1 MTMPLTKHLKDT
13 DPFNQL
19 PQNLLEEILA
29 AATTRTYPPNV
40 FIFQQN
46 DQPTGYLYI
55 IKEGLVEITVLSP
68 GGVDMIVD
76 YRKDGQFL
84 GGTPVFTGEPYTGGA
99 RTTKKTE
106 CYLIPQDVLLRA
118 QEVAPQLGGY
128 FTRAIYSRVRDL
140 YSEIVSEH
148 TQNALTHMEAYPF
161 KKRLSEIMSS
171 PVISCPP
178 ETTAQQV
185 ARILTEGRIGSIVVL
200 DPQGKMLGMITE
212 YDLVAKVIAP
222 ENGGDRTTMTAR
234 EIMAT
239 QVPTLSPDT
248 YMFEA
253 MTFMNA
259 RRLKYLPVIDRGDV
273 VGMVSLRD
281 LMRYRSQKAMILMGS
296 IKEETS
302 LKKLA
307 EIHKEL
313 VIIARTLLSETRSTP
328 EVLEILSY
336 LHHGLIRRVYE
347 LCLQEMASEG
357 HKAPEV
363 RYCFM
368 IMGSGGRREMLL
380 APDQDN
386 GFVYEDVPQEKQ
398 AEVEAFF
405 APLSEKI
412 VAGLEKVGYPLCD
425 GNVMCNNPDWRG
437 TLREWKFRISSWVN
451 NPEPQRV
458 RNCSIF
464 FDFAPLA
471 GDPGLTHEL
480 RNVVHQEIRAFEG
493 FLYHMMQLD
502 LRYRVPVG
510 MLGRF
515 ILDKSEKH
523 KGQISIKQGGIIYI
537 VDCIRMFALEKEIHA
552 ITTLDR
558 LKLLVEKNV
567 FSQET
572 AEHIRAAFEALGF
585 LRLRHEIE
593 QVEQG
598 KPPSHFLN
606 PYALSKN
613 EQDLLKESLHAVSKL
628 QDAAK
633 RHFSRN
639 PF

>member
-1 MTMPLTKHLKDT
+1 MPLTRQLQDT
-13 DPFNQL
+13 EPFNQL
-19 PQNLLEEILA
+19 PRPLLDEILA
-29 AATTRTYPPNV
+29 EAVEKTYPPNH

-46 DQPTGYLYI
+46 DPPTGYLYI

-76 YRKDGQFL
+76 YRKEGQFL
-84 GGTPVFTGEPYTGGA
+84 GGTPVFTGEPYTGGTRTA
-99 RTTKKTE
+99 KRTT
-106 CYLIPQDVLLRA
+106 CYLIPQTILHRA
-118 QEVAPQLGGY
+118 QQIVPQFGAY
-128 FTRAIYSRVRDL
+128 FTRAICSRVRDL
-140 YSEIVSEH
+140 YSEMVSEH
-148 TQNALTHMEAYPF
+148 TRNALTHMEAYPF
-161 KKRLSEIMSS
+161 KKRLSEIMSV

-178 ETTAQQV
+178 ESTAQQV
-185 ARILTEGRIGSIVVL
+185 ARTLTERRIGSIVVL
-200 DPQGKMLGMITE
+200 DGQGKMSGMITE

-222 ENGGDRTTMTAR
+222 ENGGNRKEMTAG
-234 EIMAT
+234 EIMAV

-259 RRLKYLPVIDRGDV
+259 HRLKYLPVVDRGDV

-281 LMRYRSQKAMILMGS
+281 LMRYRSQKAMLLMGS
-296 IKEETS
+296 IKEESS
-302 LKKLA
+302 LARLA

-347 LCLQEMASEG
+347 LCLEEMEAEG
-357 HKAPEV
+357 HRKPEI

-386 GFVYEDVPQEKQ
+386 GFVYEDV
-398 AEVEAFF
+398 AEERTNEIEAFF

-412 VAGLEKVGYPLCD
+412 VAALEKVGYPLCD
-425 GNVMCNNPDWRG
+425 GNVMCNNPAWRG
-437 TLREWKFRISSWVN
+437 TLRQWKWRISQWVN
-451 NPEPQRV
+451 NPEPQQV

-471 GDPGLTHEL
+471 GDPTLTQEL
-480 RNVVHQEIRAFEG
+480 RQVVHQEIRAFEG

-502 LRYRVPVG
+502 LRYKVPVG
-510 MLGRF
+510 LLGRF
-515 ILDKSEKH
+515 ILDKSDKH
-523 KGQISIKQGGIIYI
+523 RGQLSIKQGGIIYI
-537 VDCIRMFALEKEIHA
+537 VDCIRMFALEKELHA

-558 LKLLVEKNV
+558 LKLLVEKNI

-593 QVEQG
+593 QVEKG
-598 KPPSHFLN
+598 LPPSHFLN
-606 PYALSKN
+606 PYALSKT